1 MTGNHKVLPY
11 TQHALD
17 VMKSL
22 QENGWKMDRLVSITD
37 KIMKEP
43 LDSCSDDL
51 DRKELKKTLFDAME
65 HYQGIG
71 LSANQIGIKERAF
84 IMYSDI
90 NMNQHHAV
98 ASILKKETITC
109 FDPFI
114 TEYGEETIIMDE
126 GCLTWPGLWLK
137 VERPE
142 FFRGNYYD
150 VDGELVQVEMHGL
163 EARIFQ
169 HEYDHMEGTNFTKR
183 VSPLKLNIAKR
194 RATKMMKKSLL
205 SMK

>member
-1 MTGNHKVLPY
+1 MTVNTDGWHKQPPY
-11 TQHALD
+11 TQQEID
-17 VMKSL
+17 MMKRIMGS
-22 QENGWKMDRLVSITD
+22 QLVSVTNPIL
-37 KIMKEP
+37 KKP
-43 LDSCSDDL
+43 LDSCSIGL
-51 DRKELKKTLFDAME
+51 DRKELQDRLLSAME

-90 NMNQHHAV
+90 K
-98 ASILKKETITC
+98 KKEIITC

-114 TEYGEETIIMDE
+114 TEYHLEEIIMDE

-137 VERPE
+137 VKRSEGIRCL
-142 FFRGNYYD
+142 YYD

-163 EARIFQ
+163 ESRIFQ

-183 VSPLKLNIAKR
+183 VSPLKLNMAKR
-194 RATKMMKKSLL
+194 RVIKMKKKSLI
-205 SMK
+205 SEKNYK

>member
-1 MTGNHKVLPY
+1 MGEQMTVNTDGWNKQPPH
-11 TQHALD
+11 TQLALD
-17 VMKSL
+17 VMKRIEDT
-22 QENGWKMDRLVSITD
+22 QLVPVTD
-37 KIMKEP
+37 PILKKP
-43 LDSCSDDL
+43 LESCSIGL
-51 DRKELKKTLFDAME
+51 DRKELHDRLLSAME

-71 LSANQIGIKERAF
+71 LSANQIGIQERAF

-90 NMNQHHAV
+90 K
-98 ASILKKETITC
+98 KKETITC
-109 FDPFI
+109 FDPLI
-114 TEYGEETIIMDE
+114 TEYQLEKIIMDE

-137 VERPE
+137 VTRSEGIRCI
-142 FFRGNYYD
+142 YYD

>member
-1 MTGNHKVLPY
+1 MTGEHTVRPIPI
-11 TQHALD
+11 
-17 VMKSL
+17 
-22 QENGWKMDRLVSITD
+22 EPLVHVTD
-37 KIMKEP
+37 AIMKDP
-43 LDSCSDDL
+43 LDSCSVDL
-51 DRKELKKTLFDAME
+51 NRKELEKTLLNAMD

-71 LSANQIGIKERAF
+71 LSANQIGIKERVF
-84 IMYSDI
+84 MMYSDI
-90 NMNQHHAV
+90 K
-98 ASILKKETITC
+98 KKETIIC

-114 TEYGEETIIMDE
+114 TKYGEETIIMDE

-142 FFRGNYYD
+142 FFRCNYYD

-183 VSPLKLNIAKR
+183 VSPLKLNMAKR
-194 RATKMMKKSLL
+194 RAAKMRKKSLL
-205 SMK
+205 SIEEK

>member
-1 MTGNHKVLPY
+1 MTGNTDGWHKQPPY
-11 TQHALD
+11 TQQEID
-17 VMKSL
+17 MMKRIMGS
-22 QENGWKMDRLVSITD
+22 QLVSVTNPIL
-37 KIMKEP
+37 KKP
-43 LDSCSDDL
+43 LDSCSIGL
-51 DRKELKKTLFDAME
+51 DRKELQDRLLSTME

-90 NMNQHHAV
+90 K
-98 ASILKKETITC
+98 KKEMITC
-109 FDPFI
+109 FDPLI
-114 TEYGEETIIMDE
+114 TEYHLEKIIMDE

-137 VERPE
+137 VQRSEGIRCL
-142 FFRGNYYD
+142 YYD

-163 EARIFQ
+163 ESRIFQ

-194 RATKMMKKSLL
+194 RATKMKKKSLL
-205 SMK
+205 SM